1 MGDLI
6 LEGDCARSSALRHE
20 VPVAIGDP
28 FLLVQSEGRLH
39 LLTNALERERMAK
52 ARPDAVLTDID
63 ELGRR
68 ELQEQGRF

>member
-28 FLLVQSEGRLH
+28 FLLVSLR
-39 LLTNALERERMAK
+39 A
-52 ARPDAVLTDID
+52 DCIC
-63 ELGRR
+63 
-68 ELQEQGRF
+68 